1 MKKSI
6 LNNNAHSIEFDG
18 IKFKSEYEK
27 EVYSL
32 FTNAGINIE
41 YEPTKISLTGS
52 FQLDNTI
59 LFTPF
64 FDSMGHKKGFGIETK
79 RIKDWTYTPDFRIVH
94 PTKPITYYIEC
105 KGQITPDFQHKW
117 KRFLDILHNDI
128 NYNYVVFLIQRKGEA
143 KKCLEYIKQDLDD
156 EE

>member
-1 MKKSI
+1 M
-6 LNNNAHSIEFDG
+6 
-18 IKFKSEYEK
+18 
-27 EVYSL
+27 
-32 FTNAGINIE
+32 INIPIKNATNSDNIIS
-41 YEPTKISLTGS
+41 PTDIVPVK
-52 FQLDNTI
+52 LDKTDFLIVSTTLI

-64 FDSMGHKKGFGIETK
+64 FDSKGHKKGFGIETR
-79 RIKDWTYTPDFRIVH
+79 RIKDRTYTPDFRIVH

-128 NYNYVVFLIQRKGEA
+128 NHNYVVFLIQRKGEA

-156 EE
+156 KE